1 MAERVCNWLPAFRFL
16 APDGLDHRLTTLIG
30 IATLPEVT
38 GLVDELMK
46 VADRA
51 ILSGQARRG
60 RTVFMSRKKNAD
72 EPEVKE

>member
-1 MAERVCNWLPAFRFL
+1 MAERVRDWLWAFPFL

-30 IATLPEVT
+30 IATLPEVM

-51 ILSGQARRG
+51 ILSGQAHREGQYLCRERRM
-60 RTVFMSRKKNAD
+60 RTNRK
-72 EPEVKE
+72 